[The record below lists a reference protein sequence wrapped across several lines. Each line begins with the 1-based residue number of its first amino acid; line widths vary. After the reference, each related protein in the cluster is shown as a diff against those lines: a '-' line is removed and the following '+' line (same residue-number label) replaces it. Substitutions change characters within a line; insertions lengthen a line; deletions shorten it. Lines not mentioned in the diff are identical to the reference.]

1 MMTSSPRTSGIGA
14 GSIDALRV
22 ELLKMNSQ
30 QLQAFAVA
38 NQDDAIKLGL
48 AAEADKY
55 KKKHA
60 QEAMALMAGQQQQ
73 PPISQQILQS
83 IGQPPQ
89 PPMPPQV
96 PQGQAPMPPQGM
108 PPQGM
113 PPQQMAQGPMPPQGM
128 AEGGYVLPEDQ
139 GIATLPVANMD
150 FAEGGIVG
158 YAGGGEVPGYAD
170 GTLTKIKK
178 KYKELK
184 GYEFEG
190 GPEMFEKALDAEG
203 ITDPKQRA
211 FLKSIHAQESEQAL
225 NAPTRDKSGA
235 MGPMQVT
242 KRAWIDVSSKGDAL
256 KNRADPFENM
266 RAGIRYASA
275 GWSKSGGDPVL
286 AGAYY
291 YGGPGGFAKAQ
302 KGEGVAAAEDKGQ
315 TTLQYGK
322 QVAARM
328 PMMLSGV
335 GTAQAAPAAA
345 QDQGISALNRAND
358 PAYAAP
364 SGGRTQAQAD
374 ALFKKQMQDVENFV
388 TGSAPP
394 SVAQDSQEA
403 LFSQIP
409 GESRKAPEYKDT
421 NTYFGS
427 LADKAGI
434 PQEFQRNFSNTLNAL
449 GGWTAP
455 VAGAAKVGKAG
466 SAISKGL
473 EPTAEMLQKAEQA
486 KLLTTSDLTKKIVEA
501 PRIPFFAK
509 PGLEGLDEASAAT
522 RAAAENARR
531 MAQLEADR
539 KAATGAGQSIEAATK
554 TANIADKTAK
564 EIALAQDAARLNQAK
579 MTGTAQGLSTMQA
592 VDKVGGIPDYAFA
605 EPLAEPPVGAY
616 TDEATRLAQRY
627 PAPPPA
633 PEQAAGLED
642 LLPKAE
648 SQQGGVDVNSLLLKM
663 GLNLMA
669 GDSPHFMTNVGKAGI
684 ATLGMQQAEEKAKSE
699 AAYREAMGKHY
710 NKPSA
715 EIQTLEWARDPKNMA
730 LLRQI
735 AQAKADPKASAQ
747 EALAFLKDA
756 GILLKETDPVL
767 YNVLRNKALGG
778 AVPQVQDFEGTRS

>member
-1 MMTSSPRTSGIGA
+1 MMTSNPRTSGIGA

-73 PPISQQILQS
+73 QPISQQILQS

-96 PQGQAPMPPQGM
+96 PQGQAPQGMPPQGM

-139 GIATLPVANMD
+139 GIATLPVGGMD

-158 YAGGGEVPGYAD
+158 YADKGYVEGGLTEYINKYAQEYGVDPAVLSQIIKVESEGKVTAKNPKSTAHGAGQLLDEMWKKMGGGDRAD
-170 GTLTKIKK
+170 AKTQVRNAAKLLRSNTDNFKNATGREPSASEAYVTWVLGDSTGRAVLAADPKASVEDVIKK
-178 KYKELK
+178 ADPELGNK
-184 GYEFEG
+184 IIKSNASIFKNKSVG
-190 GPEMFEKALDAEG
+190 DVTQWAEG
-203 ITDPKQRA
+203 KTRLPS
-211 FLKSIHAQESEQAL
+211 LT
-225 NAPTRDKSGA
+225 PTGA
-235 MGPMQVT
+235 
-242 KRAWIDVSSKGDAL
+242 
-256 KNRADPFENM
+256 
-266 RAGIRYASA
+266 
-275 GWSKSGGDPVL
+275 
-286 AGAYY
+286 
-291 YGGPGGFAKAQ
+291 
-302 KGEGVAAAEDKGQ
+302 
-315 TTLQYGK
+315 
-322 QVAARM
+322 
-328 PMMLSGV
+328 
-335 GTAQAAPAAA
+335 AQAAPAAA

-394 SVAQDSQEA
+394 PVAQGSQEA

-409 GESRKAPEYKDT
+409 GQSSKAPEYKDT

-473 EPTAEMLQKAEQA
+473 EPTAEMIQKAEQA
-486 KLLTTSDLTKKIVEA
+486 AAIANT
-501 PRIPFFAK
+501 PRILPPAK
-509 PGLEGLDEASAAT
+509 AGLDVLDEASAAT

-648 SQQGGVDVNSLLLKM
+648 AQQGGVDVNSLLLKM

-669 GDSPHFMTNVGKAGI
+669 GDSPHFMSNVGKAGI

>member
-1 MMTSSPRTSGIGA
+1 MITSNPRTSGIGA

-22 ELLKMNSQ
+22 QLLKMSSQ
-30 QLQAFAVA
+30 QLQAFAMA

-55 KKKHA
+55 KKQHA

-73 PPISQQILQS
+73 QPISQQILQS

-96 PQGQAPMPPQGM
+96 PQGQAPQGMPPQGM

-113 PPQQMAQGPMPPQGM
+113 PPQGMPPQGM

-139 GIATLPVANMD
+139 GIATLPVGGMD

-158 YAGGGEVPGYAD
+158 YADKGYVEGGLTEYINKYAQEYGVDPAVLSQIIKVESEGKVTAKNPKSTAHGAGQLLDEMWKKMGGGDRAD
-170 GTLTKIKK
+170 AKTQVRNAAKLLRSNTDNFKNATGREPSASEAYVTWVLGDSTGRAVLAADPKASVEDVIKK
-178 KYKELK
+178 ADPELGNK
-184 GYEFEG
+184 IIKSNASIFKNKSVG
-190 GPEMFEKALDAEG
+190 DVTQWAEG
-203 ITDPKQRA
+203 KTRLPS
-211 FLKSIHAQESEQAL
+211 LT
-225 NAPTRDKSGA
+225 PTGA
-235 MGPMQVT
+235 
-242 KRAWIDVSSKGDAL
+242 
-256 KNRADPFENM
+256 
-266 RAGIRYASA
+266 
-275 GWSKSGGDPVL
+275 
-286 AGAYY
+286 
-291 YGGPGGFAKAQ
+291 
-302 KGEGVAAAEDKGQ
+302 
-315 TTLQYGK
+315 
-322 QVAARM
+322 
-328 PMMLSGV
+328 
-335 GTAQAAPAAA
+335 AQAAPAAA

-394 SVAQDSQEA
+394 PVARDNQEA
-403 LFSQIP
+403 LLSQIP

-455 VAGAAKVGKAG
+455 VAGAAKVGRAG

-473 EPTAEMLQKAEQA
+473 EPTAEMIQKAEQA
-486 KLLTTSDLTKKIVEA
+486 AAIANT
-501 PRIPFFAK
+501 PRILPPAK
-509 PGLEGLDEASAAT
+509 AGLDVLDEASAAT

-554 TANIADKTAK
+554 TASIADKTAK

-579 MTGTAQGLSTMQA
+579 MTGAAQGLSTMQA

-627 PAPPPA
+627 PAPTPA

-648 SQQGGVDVNSLLLKM
+648 AQQGGVDVNSLLLKM

-669 GDSPHFMTNVGKAGI
+669 GDSPHFMSNVGKAGI

-778 AVPQVQDFEGTRS
+778 AVPQVQDVEGTRS

>member
-1 MMTSSPRTSGIGA
+1 MMTSNPRTSGIGA

-22 ELLKMNSQ
+22 QLLKMSSQ
-30 QLQAFAVA
+30 QLQAFAMA

-55 KKKHA
+55 KKQHA

-73 PPISQQILQS
+73 QPISQQILQS

-96 PQGQAPMPPQGM
+96 PQGQAPQGMPPQGM

-113 PPQQMAQGPMPPQGM
+113 PPQGMPPQGM

-139 GIATLPVANMD
+139 GIATLPVGGMD

-158 YAGGGEVPGYAD
+158 YADKGYVEGGLTEYINKYAQEYGVDPAVLSQIIKVESEGKVTAKNPKSTAHGAGQLLDEMWKKMGGGDRAD
-170 GTLTKIKK
+170 AKTQVRNAAKLLRSNTDNFKNATGREPSASEAYVTWVLGDSTGRAVLAADPKASVEDVIKK
-178 KYKELK
+178 ADPELGNK
-184 GYEFEG
+184 IIKSNASIFKNKSVG
-190 GPEMFEKALDAEG
+190 DVTQWAEG
-203 ITDPKQRA
+203 KTRLPS
-211 FLKSIHAQESEQAL
+211 LT
-225 NAPTRDKSGA
+225 PTGA
-235 MGPMQVT
+235 
-242 KRAWIDVSSKGDAL
+242 
-256 KNRADPFENM
+256 
-266 RAGIRYASA
+266 
-275 GWSKSGGDPVL
+275 
-286 AGAYY
+286 
-291 YGGPGGFAKAQ
+291 
-302 KGEGVAAAEDKGQ
+302 
-315 TTLQYGK
+315 
-322 QVAARM
+322 
-328 PMMLSGV
+328 
-335 GTAQAAPAAA
+335 AQAAPAAA

-394 SVAQDSQEA
+394 PVARDNQEA
-403 LFSQIP
+403 LLSQIP

-455 VAGAAKVGKAG
+455 VAGAAKVGRAG

-473 EPTAEMLQKAEQA
+473 EPTAEMIQKAEQA
-486 KLLTTSDLTKKIVEA
+486 AAIANT
-501 PRIPFFAK
+501 PRILPPAK
-509 PGLEGLDEASAAT
+509 AGLDVLDEASAAT

-554 TANIADKTAK
+554 TASIADKTAK

-579 MTGTAQGLSTMQA
+579 MTGAAQGLSTMQA

-627 PAPPPA
+627 PAPTPA

-648 SQQGGVDVNSLLLKM
+648 AQQGGVDVNSLLLKM

-669 GDSPHFMTNVGKAGI
+669 GDSPHFMSNVGKAGI

-778 AVPQVQDFEGTRS
+778 AVPQVQDVEGTRS

>member
-158 YAGGGEVPGYAD
+158 YADKGYVEGGLTEYINKYAQEYGVDPAVLSQIIKVESQGKVTAKNPKSTAHGAGQLLDEMWKKMGGGDRAD
-170 GTLTKIKK
+170 AKTQVRNAAKLLRSNTDNFKNATGREPSASEAYVTWVLGDSTGRAVLAADPKASVEDVIKK
-178 KYKELK
+178 AD
-184 GYEFEG
+184 
-190 GPEMFEKALDAEG
+190 PERGNSIIKSNASIFKNKSVGDVTQWAEG
-203 ITDPKQRA
+203 KTRLPSLI
-211 FLKSIHAQESEQAL
+211 
-225 NAPTRDKSGA
+225 PT
-235 MGPMQVT
+235 
-242 KRAWIDVSSKGDAL
+242 
-256 KNRADPFENM
+256 
-266 RAGIRYASA
+266 
-275 GWSKSGGDPVL
+275 
-286 AGAYY
+286 
-291 YGGPGGFAKAQ
+291 
-302 KGEGVAAAEDKGQ
+302 
-315 TTLQYGK
+315 
-322 QVAARM
+322 
-328 PMMLSGV
+328 

-394 SVAQDSQEA
+394 PVAQDSQEA

-409 GESRKAPEYKDT
+409 GQSSKAPEYKDT

-473 EPTAEMLQKAEQA
+473 EPTAEMIQKAEQA
-486 KLLTTSDLTKKIVEA
+486 AAIANT
-501 PRIPFFAK
+501 PRILPPAK
-509 PGLEGLDEASAAT
+509 AGLDVLDEASAAT

>member
-1 MMTSSPRTSGIGA
+1 MMTSNPRTSGIGA

-22 ELLKMNSQ
+22 QLLKMSSQ

-139 GIATLPVANMD
+139 GIATLPVGGMD

-158 YAGGGEVPGYAD
+158 YADKGYVEGGLTEYINKYAQEYGVDPAVLSQIIKVESQGKITAKNPKSTAHGAGQLLDEMWKKMGGGDRAD
-170 GTLTKIKK
+170 AKTQVRNAAKLLRSNTDNFKNATGREPSASEAYVTWVLGDSTGRAVLAADPKASVEDVIKK
-178 KYKELK
+178 AD
-184 GYEFEG
+184 
-190 GPEMFEKALDAEG
+190 PERGNSIIKSNASIFKNKSVGDVTQWAEG
-203 ITDPKQRA
+203 K
-211 FLKSIHAQESEQAL
+211 
-225 NAPTRDKSGA
+225 TRLPSLIPA
-235 MGPMQVT
+235 
-242 KRAWIDVSSKGDAL
+242 
-256 KNRADPFENM
+256 
-266 RAGIRYASA
+266 
-275 GWSKSGGDPVL
+275 
-286 AGAYY
+286 
-291 YGGPGGFAKAQ
+291 
-302 KGEGVAAAEDKGQ
+302 
-315 TTLQYGK
+315 
-322 QVAARM
+322 
-328 PMMLSGV
+328 

-394 SVAQDSQEA
+394 PVAQDSQEA

-455 VAGAAKVGKAG
+455 VAGAAKVGQAG

-473 EPTAEMLQKAEQA
+473 EPTAEMIQKAEQA
-486 KLLTTSDLTKKIVEA
+486 AAIANT
-501 PRIPFFAK
+501 PRILPPAK
-509 PGLEGLDEASAAT
+509 AGLDVLDEASAAT

>member
-1 MMTSSPRTSGIGA
+1 MITSNPRTSGIGA

-22 ELLKMNSQ
+22 QLLKMSSQ
-30 QLQAFAVA
+30 QLQAFAMA

-55 KKKHA
+55 KKQHA

-73 PPISQQILQS
+73 QPISQQILQS

-96 PQGQAPMPPQGM
+96 PQGQAPQGMPPQGM

-113 PPQQMAQGPMPPQGM
+113 PPQGMPPQGM

-139 GIATLPVANMD
+139 GIATLPVGGMD

-158 YAGGGEVPGYAD
+158 YADKGYVEGGLTEYINKYAQEYGVDPAVLSQIIKVESEGKVTAKNPKSTAHGAGQLLDEMWKKMGGGDRAD
-170 GTLTKIKK
+170 AKTQVRNAAKLLRSNTDNFKNATGREPSASEAYVTWVLGDSTGRAVLAADPKASVEDVIKK
-178 KYKELK
+178 ADPELGNK
-184 GYEFEG
+184 IIKSNASIFKNKSVG
-190 GPEMFEKALDAEG
+190 DVTQWAEG
-203 ITDPKQRA
+203 KTRLPS
-211 FLKSIHAQESEQAL
+211 LT
-225 NAPTRDKSGA
+225 PTGA
-235 MGPMQVT
+235 
-242 KRAWIDVSSKGDAL
+242 
-256 KNRADPFENM
+256 
-266 RAGIRYASA
+266 
-275 GWSKSGGDPVL
+275 
-286 AGAYY
+286 
-291 YGGPGGFAKAQ
+291 
-302 KGEGVAAAEDKGQ
+302 
-315 TTLQYGK
+315 
-322 QVAARM
+322 
-328 PMMLSGV
+328 
-335 GTAQAAPAAA
+335 AQAAPAAA

-394 SVAQDSQEA
+394 PVARDNQEA
-403 LFSQIP
+403 LLSQIP

-455 VAGAAKVGKAG
+455 VAGAAKVGRAG

-473 EPTAEMLQKAEQA
+473 EPTAEMIQKAEQA
-486 KLLTTSDLTKKIVEA
+486 AAIANT
-501 PRIPFFAK
+501 PRILPPAK
-509 PGLEGLDEASAAT
+509 AGLDVLDEASAAT

-554 TANIADKTAK
+554 TASIADKTAK

-579 MTGTAQGLSTMQA
+579 MTGAAQGLSTMQA

-648 SQQGGVDVNSLLLKM
+648 AQQGGVDVNSLLLKM

-778 AVPQVQDFEGTRS
+778 AVPQVQDVEGTRS